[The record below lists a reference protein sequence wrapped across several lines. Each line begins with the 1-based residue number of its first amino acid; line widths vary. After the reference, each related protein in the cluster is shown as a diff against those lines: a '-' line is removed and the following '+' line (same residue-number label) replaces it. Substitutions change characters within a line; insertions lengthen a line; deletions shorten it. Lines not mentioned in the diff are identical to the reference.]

1 MVKKIP
7 EFLDGRSPDRQNRI
21 LENAKI
27 ILKDYLIDEVYL
39 LQLAEKAKSEETIRI
54 TLDDLRARVHKNR
67 T

>member
-7 EFLDGRSPDRQNRI
+7 EFLEGRSPDSQNRI
-21 LENAKI
+21 LENTKI
-27 ILKDYLIDEVYL
+27 ILKDCVMDEVYL

-54 TLDDLRARVHKNR
+54 TLDDLRVRVHKNR

>member
-39 LQLAEKAKSEETIRI
+39 LQLAEKAKSEKTIRI
-54 TLDDLRARVHKNR
+54 TLDDLRARVHKNYA
-67 T
+67 

>member
-1 MVKKIP
+1 MDCVM
-7 EFLDGRSPDRQNRI
+7 
-21 LENAKI
+21 
-27 ILKDYLIDEVYL
+27 DEVYL